1 MRSKKHSILL
11 LACLLFS
18 GQFVSV
24 AQSKHDVIKTVE
36 KYYDA
41 LNDFAKYDRLDKGN
55 IIILFAKSG
64 NKVHNDLRQFQS
76 QGVND
81 IVTDSRSDVA
91 AYLNTIN
98 TLVRN
103 TGKTLTIGYK
113 INKGSY
119 REEWVRNAQTSDLE
133 RRAYITV
140 IKEITYGTEYS
151 NQQITIQDDITLVNG
166 LIAQIESKEYT
177 PPIKSFAQKAFEVP
191 YDDAGYY
198 AWGTSDLAFGLTMAA
213 RSFDGF
219 IFGIGAELGPWKR
232 GGRKIVEIVGLL
244 QAACTFRYFG
254 FGALLGLGVQRYLDV
269 TTEYVHG
276 EPVYRDQE
284 ARFASYLSPYVDIRI
299 PFSNYLGREMHSL
312 HIVVGYN
319 IYLSNGSDLNGLRFG
334 LGYSFQ

>member
-1 MRSKKHSILL
+1 MRSRKNSILL

-24 AQSKHDVIKTVE
+24 AQSRHDVIETVE
-36 KYYDA
+36 KYYDG

-55 IIILFAKSG
+55 ITILFAKSG
-64 NKVHNDLRQFQS
+64 NKVHNDLRQFQG

-103 TGKTLTIGYK
+103 TGKILTIDYK

-191 YDDAGYY
+191 DDDFGLYG
-198 AWGTSDLAFGLTMAA
+198 WGTTDLAFGLTLTGT
-213 RSFDGF
+213 FEGLILGF
-219 IFGIGAELGPWKR
+219 GLEFGPWKR
-232 GGRKIVEIVGLL
+232 GGREIFEEAMLF
-244 QAACTFRYFG
+244 QAAYSFRYFG
-254 FGALLGLGVQRYLDV
+254 FGTLLGIGIQGEDAS
-269 TTEYVHG
+269 TDYVHG
-276 EPVYRDQE
+276 ELVTRDE
-284 ARFASYLSPYVDIRI
+284 NILFASYLSPYIDIRI
-299 PFSNYLGREMHSL
+299 PLSKSYYGEDDNIL
-312 HIVVGYN
+312 HFVVGYN

-334 LGYSFQ
+334 LGYSIQ

>member
-1 MRSKKHSILL
+1 MKSRKNSILL

-24 AQSKHDVIKTVE
+24 AQGRHDVIKTVE
-36 KYYDA
+36 KYYDG

-64 NKVHNDLRQFQS
+64 NKVHNDLRQFQG

-177 PPIKSFAQKAFEVP
+177 PPFKSFAQKAFEVP
-191 YDDAGYY
+191 DDEMGFYG
-198 AWGTSDLAFGLTMAA
+198 WGTTDLAFGLTLTGT
-213 RSFDGF
+213 FEGLILGF
-219 IFGIGAELGPWKR
+219 GAELGPWKR
-232 GGRKIVEIVGLL
+232 GGREIFEEALLL
-244 QAACTFRYFG
+244 QAAYSFRYFG
-254 FGALLGLGVQRYLDV
+254 FGTLLGIGIQTDRGPS
-269 TTEYVHG
+269 TEYVHG
-276 EPVYRDQE
+276 EPVDREQGY
-284 ARFASYLSPYVDIRI
+284 RFASYLSPYVDIRI
-299 PFSNYLGREMHSL
+299 PLKKKYYYKDPAAL
-312 HIVVGYN
+312 HFVVGYN
-319 IYLSNGSDLNGLRFG
+319 IYLFNGSDLNGLRFG
-334 LGYSFQ
+334 LGYSI

>member
-1 MRSKKHSILL
+1 MKSRKNSILL

-18 GQFVSV
+18 GQFVSE
-24 AQSKHDVIKTVE
+24 AQGRHDVIKTVE
-36 KYYDA
+36 KYYDG

-64 NKVHNDLRQFQS
+64 NKVHNDLRQFQG

-191 YDDAGYY
+191 DGDFGLYG
-198 AWGTSDLAFGLTMAA
+198 WGTTDLAFGLTLTGT
-213 RSFDGF
+213 FEGLILGF
-219 IFGIGAELGPWKR
+219 GAELGPWKR
-232 GGRKIVEIVGLL
+232 GGREIFEEALLL
-244 QAACTFRYFG
+244 QAAYSFRYFG
-254 FGALLGLGVQRYLDV
+254 FGTLLGIGIQKEDAS
-269 TTEYVHG
+269 TDYVHG
-276 EPVYRDQE
+276 ELVTRDE
-284 ARFASYLSPYVDIRI
+284 KILFASYLSPYIDIRI
-299 PFSNYLGREMHSL
+299 PLSKSYYGEDDNIL
-312 HIVVGYN
+312 HFVVGYN

-334 LGYSFQ
+334 LGYSIQ

>member
-1 MRSKKHSILL
+1 MKSRKNSILL

-24 AQSKHDVIKTVE
+24 AQGRHDVIKTVE
-36 KYYDA
+36 KYYDG

-64 NKVHNDLRQFQS
+64 NKVHNDLRQFQG

-191 YDDAGYY
+191 DGDFGLYG
-198 AWGTSDLAFGLTMAA
+198 WGTTDLAFGLTLTGT
-213 RSFDGF
+213 FEGLILGF
-219 IFGIGAELGPWKR
+219 GAELGPWKR
-232 GGRKIVEIVGLL
+232 GGREIFEEALLL
-244 QAACTFRYFG
+244 QAAYSFRYFG
-254 FGALLGLGVQRYLDV
+254 FGTLLGIGIQKEDAS
-269 TTEYVHG
+269 TDYVHG
-276 EPVYRDQE
+276 ELVTRDE
-284 ARFASYLSPYVDIRI
+284 KILFASYLSPYIDIRI
-299 PFSNYLGREMHSL
+299 PLSKSYYGEDDNIL
-312 HIVVGYN
+312 HFVVGYN

-334 LGYSFQ
+334 LGYSIQ

>member
-1 MRSKKHSILL
+1 MRSRKNSILL

-18 GQFVSV
+18 GQFVSM

-64 NKVHNDLRQFQS
+64 NKVHNDLRQFQG

-140 IKEITYGTEYS
+140 LKEISYGTEYS

-191 YDDAGYY
+191 DDEMGFYG
-198 AWGTSDLAFGLTMAA
+198 WCTTDLAFGLTLTGT
-213 RSFDGF
+213 FDGF
-219 IFGIGAELGPWKR
+219 ILGYGAELGPWKR
-232 GGRKIVEIVGLL
+232 GGREIFEGALLL
-244 QAACTFRYFG
+244 QAAYSFRYFG
-254 FGALLGLGVQRYLDV
+254 FGTLLGIGYQIDRGPSTD
-269 TTEYVHG
+269 YVHG
-276 EPVYRDQE
+276 ELVDWDRGIC
-284 ARFASYLSPYVDIRI
+284 FASYLSPYISIRI
-299 PFSNYLGREMHSL
+299 PLNKKSYKDQGAL
-312 HIVVGYN
+312 HFVVGYN

-334 LGYSFQ
+334 LGYSI